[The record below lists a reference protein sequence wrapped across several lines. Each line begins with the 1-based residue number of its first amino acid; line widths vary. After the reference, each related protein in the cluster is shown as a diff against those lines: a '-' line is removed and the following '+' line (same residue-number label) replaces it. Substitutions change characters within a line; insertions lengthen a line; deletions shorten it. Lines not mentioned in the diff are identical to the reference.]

1 MPDPRPLPLTSC
13 PSGALPLFVQVTV
26 SPAPTVI
33 ELGEKRKAL
42 CELPSRIDTEVDPA
56 ALTKVESPVAGEGG
70 GAVVASGG
78 GGESSGAPWAGGGVG
93 PGPGVPA
100 TGGGGGSV
108 GCGGG
113 VCSGPAAAWAGPV
126 AAGGAGS

>member
-56 ALTKVESPVAGEGG
+56 ALTRVESPVAGEGG
-70 GAVVASGG
+70 GAVVAPG

-100 TGGGGGSV
+100 TGGGGGLV

-113 VCSGPAAAWAGPV
+113 VCSDRPPPGRGRRRR
-126 AAGGAGS
+126 GGAGS